1 MRGWIALFSLILLI
15 LQSPIAAQN
24 QPPGPN
30 QAPSPPP
37 GVGSKQGPPS
47 TPPIDTEGGG
57 GPPAPAPGGSAPT
70 GGSSW
75 GYLTSP
81 LYSVAWAT
89 SEVPWFPVG
98 LLAAALIGY
107 YVGSRKGP
115 SPWEEE

>member
-1 MRGWIALFSLILLI
+1 LRGWIALFSLILLI

-47 TPPIDTEGGG
+47 APPIDTEGG

-98 LLAAALIGY
+98 LLAAALLGY